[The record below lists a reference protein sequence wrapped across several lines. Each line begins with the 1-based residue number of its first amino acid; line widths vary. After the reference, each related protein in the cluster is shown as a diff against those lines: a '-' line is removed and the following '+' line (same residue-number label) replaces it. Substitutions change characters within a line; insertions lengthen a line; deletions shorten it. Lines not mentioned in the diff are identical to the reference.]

1 MCLLSGSVKSAM
13 VVRARVHVHGSVQ
26 GVGFRYFVLHHA
38 RRLGVRGY
46 VRNCPDGRVEAVLEG
61 EQRAVEGLLALMRS
75 GPPAARVQRL
85 EVQWEE
91 PSGSFA
97 HFDIR

>member
-1 MCLLSGSVKSAM
+1 MF
-13 VVRARVHVHGSVQ
+13 VRAHVRIYGYVQ

-46 VRNCPDGRVEAVLEG
+46 VRNCSDGSVEAVLEG
-61 EQRAVEGLLALMRS
+61 EQAAADALIALMRS

-85 EVQWEE
+85 DVQWQEARGE
-91 PSGSFA
+91 FTGFE
-97 HFDIR
+97 IR